1 MDDPW
6 IYLTV
11 LLRWLHILSAVA
23 AAGGTIFMRVALVP
37 AVAVLSDEQ
46 RKELHEAVRRRWA
59 MVVMLAI
66 LVLLAS
72 GLVNFFSINKQL
84 PADLKMLYHA
94 LFGLKFL
101 LSLVIFFIASALVGR
116 SPALAAIRKN
126 ARVWLTVNLMLVVAV
141 ICIAGVMR
149 VARDTRMLQVERPA
163 ASASQ

>member
-6 IYLTV
+6 IYFNI

-23 AAGGTIFMRVALVP
+23 AAGGTIFMRVALLP
-37 AVAVLSDEQ
+37 AVAVLPDEQ

-59 MVVMLAI
+59 MVVMAAI
-66 LVLLAS
+66 LILLVS
-72 GLVNFFSINKQL
+72 GLANFFTINRGL
-84 PADLKMLYHA
+84 PAELKMVYHV
-94 LFGLKFL
+94 LFGVKFL
-101 LSLVIFFIASALVGR
+101 LSLVVFFIASALVGR

-149 VARDTRMLQVERPA
+149 VARDTLPPERPGA
-163 ASASQ
+163 TTAP

>member
-6 IYLTV
+6 IYFNI

-37 AVAVLSDEQ
+37 AVSVLPDEQ

-59 MVVMLAI
+59 MVVMAAI
-66 LVLLAS
+66 LILLVS
-72 GLVNFFSINKQL
+72 GLANFFTINRGL
-84 PADLKMLYHA
+84 PAELKMLYHV
-94 LFGLKFL
+94 LFGVKFL
-101 LSLVIFFIASALVGR
+101 LSLVVFFIASALVGR

-149 VARDTRMLQVERPA
+149 VTRDARMLQTERPA
-163 ASASQ
+163 ATTAP